1 MDSPLAIPFAFE
13 QLDHVVLRT
22 EHIETLRDFYMLLG
36 CQIVEDRTSTI
47 GLLQL
52 SLGNSMLDLVDV
64 NGELGRAGGS
74 GPGPVGRNLDHF
86 AVRVAPFDAKEI
98 TEFCKQNGIKSTQ
111 ASQLLLGADGYGP
124 AIFIEDPDGNR
135 IELKGPTE
143 QA

>member
-1 MDSPLAIPFAFE
+1 MDSPLVIPFAFE

-22 EHIETLRDFYMLLG
+22 EQIETLRDFYMLLG
-36 CQIVEDRTSTI
+36 CQIVEDRTRTI

>member
-1 MDSPLAIPFAFE
+1 M
-13 QLDHVVLRT
+13 VLRT
-22 EHIETLRDFYMLLG
+22 EQIETLRDFYMLLG
-36 CQIVEDRTSTI
+36 CQIVEDRTRTI

>member
-1 MDSPLAIPFAFE
+1 MDSPLVIPFAFE

-22 EHIETLRDFYMLLG
+22 EQIETLRDFYMLLG
-36 CQIVEDRTSTI
+36 CQIVEDRTRTI

-111 ASQLLLGADGYGP
+111 ASQLWLGADGYGP

>member
-13 QLDHVVLRT
+13 QLDHLVLRT

-36 CQIVEDRTSTI
+36 CQIVEDRTRTI

-98 TEFCKQNGIKSTQ
+98 MEFFKQNGIKAIQ